1 MDKIILLIL
10 LLFFNN
16 TFSNDEIEIKA
27 DQFTYDKNS
36 TRIYATGNVEIIDKF
51 FKLNADKVFLNNDSN
66 VISASDN
73 VKIYNKNDGTFLR
86 AKKIVADKTL
96 DNAII
101 QDKYLYIPTSE
112 NLIKKN
118 YIRIAAKKVERRN
131 QYWEKLDNGIF
142 TACDIC
148 KKEGSDKFESP
159 LVQVKAQKIIH
170 DKKDLTVKF
179 YDSYLDVKGKSI
191 FYLPYFSVASP
202 LVKRKAGF
210 IAPSYKQN
218 YYFGFSADIP
228 YYIPINDYHDVTIQP
243 KFSQKKNPALYIE
256 HRKNFR
262 NGEIVSDFSGT
273 VENQKVNI
281 TKEDKKRGH
290 FRSHS
295 KFDINE
301 NTYLDLKLQRV
312 TDRNYLNTY
321 RYKNT
326 DILETSFKLAT
337 HQNRNFYSLES
348 YAMQDLRANIT
359 RETKP
364 KIFPLFKFDLN
375 STSQM
380 NKINLNTKGE
390 FVSLHRTEG
399 KETNKFFINQN
410 LLYPTILSDGTAA
423 EVGVHLNAGFYNI
436 NKYNNPANGRFEYSK
451 NRINAY
457 PVFSLKLNKP
467 YFKNSKKYVTIIEPN
482 VMFIKSNKKAFNR
495 YIPDE
500 NNINNFELDYFDI
513 FNINRLSGFDRFDS
527 QSRVDYGIKFKKKS
541 TKSDFISE
549 ISFAQSYQ
557 MQRQTYIQENTGIS
571 EKFSDF
577 VGNIK
582 IQPSNLIKIS
592 STFSL
597 DQKEFS
603 LKNAYNSL
611 TFKVNKN
618 QLSINNIHSPVVLDE
633 TGATE
638 IEGKNQYSISYNHQ
652 ISEFWSFTSSTTFDK
667 KDEIKYNNIN
677 TKIKYEDECL
687 GLSFSWKRQY
697 THNPE
702 NPTSNNFL
710 FLFSLKEIM
719 EGDI

>member
-1 MDKIILLIL
+1 MVKIFLLTF
-10 LLFFNN
+10 LLFYSN
-16 TFSNDEIEIKA
+16 TFSNDEIEINA

-36 TRIYATGNVEIIDKF
+36 TRIYATGNVEIIDKL

-66 VISASDN
+66 VISASEN
-73 VKIYNKNDGTFLR
+73 VKIYNKSDGTFLR

-101 QDKYLYIPTSE
+101 HDKYLYIPTSE
-112 NLIKKN
+112 NLVKKN

-131 QYWEKLDNGIF
+131 QYWEKLDSGIF

-148 KKEGSDKFESP
+148 KKEGSNKYESP
-159 LVQVKAQKIIH
+159 LVQVKAKKIIH
-170 DKKDLTVKF
+170 DKKEKIVKF

-210 IAPSYKQN
+210 LAPSYKQN

-228 YYIPINDYHDVTIQP
+228 YYIPINDHHDITIQP

-256 HRKNFR
+256 HRKNFI
-262 NGEIVSDFSGT
+262 NGEILTDFSGT
-273 VENQKVNI
+273 IENQNI
-281 TKEDKKRGH
+281 NIAKEDKKRGH
-290 FRSHS
+290 VRSHS

-326 DILETSFKLAT
+326 DILETSFQLAT
-337 HQNRNFYSLES
+337 HRNRNFYSLES
-348 YAMQDLRANIT
+348 YAMQDLRVNIT
-359 RETKP
+359 RANKP

-375 STSQM
+375 SASQN

-390 FVSLHRTEG
+390 FVSLHRTKG
-399 KETNKFFINQN
+399 TETTKFFINQN
-410 LLYPTILSDGTAA
+410 LLYPTIFNDGTAA
-423 EVGVHLNAGFYNI
+423 EVGVHLNAGFYKI
-436 NKYNNPANGRFEYSK
+436 NKYDNPANGRFEYSK
-451 NRINAY
+451 NRLNAY
-457 PVFSLKLNKP
+457 PVFSLKLKKP
-467 YFKNSKKYVTIIEPN
+467 YFKSNKKYVTIFEPN

-495 YIPDE
+495 FIPDE

-513 FNINRLSGFDRFDS
+513 FNINRLSGFDRFDP
-527 QSRVDYGIKFKKKS
+527 QSRVDYGIKFKKKAKENAFVS
-541 TKSDFISE
+541 KISV
-549 ISFAQSYQ
+549 AQSYQ
-557 MQRQTYIQENTGIS
+557 LQRQTYMQENSGIS

-577 VGNIK
+577 VGNIALR
-582 IQPSNLIKIS
+582 PSGLVRFS

-597 DQKEFS
+597 DQENFS
-603 LKNAYNSL
+603 LKNAYSSL
-611 TFKVNKN
+611 IFRVDQN
-618 QLSINNIHSPVVLDE
+618 QLSISNIHSPVILDE
-633 TGATE
+633 NGATE
-638 IEGKNQYSISYNHQ
+638 IEGKNQYSISYNHK

-667 KDEIKYNNIN
+667 KVKVKYNNIN
-677 TKIKYEDECL
+677 SKIKYEDECV
-687 GLSFSWKRQY
+687 GMSFSWKRQY

-702 NPTSNNFL
+702 DPTSNSFL

>member
-73 VKIYNKNDGTFLR
+73 VKIYNKSDGTFLR

-96 DNAII
+96 ENAII

-112 NLIKKN
+112 NLVKKN
-118 YIRIAAKKVERRN
+118 YIRIAAKKVERRD

-159 LVQVKAQKIIH
+159 LVQVKAKKIIH

-228 YYIPINDYHDVTIQP
+228 YYIPISDYHDVTIQP

-436 NKYNNPANGRFEYSK
+436 NKYDNPANGRFEYSK

-495 YIPDE
+495 FIPDE

-557 MQRQTYIQENTGIS
+557 MQRQTYMQENTGIS

>member
-1 MDKIILLIL
+1 MDKIIFLIL

-27 DQFTYDKNS
+27 DQFTYDKNN

-73 VKIYNKNDGTFLR
+73 VKIYNKSDGTFLR

-101 QDKYLYIPTSE
+101 QGKYLYIPTSE
-112 NLIKKN
+112 NLVKKN
-118 YIRIAAKKVERRN
+118 YIRIAAKKLERRN
-131 QYWEKLDNGIF
+131 QYWEKLDNGVF

-159 LVQVKAQKIIH
+159 LVQVKAKKIIH
-170 DKKDLTVKF
+170 DKKEQTVRF

-228 YYIPINDYHDVTIQP
+228 YYIPISDYQDVTIQP

-262 NGEIVSDFSGT
+262 NGEIITDFSGT
-273 VENQKVNI
+273 IENQKVNI

-290 FRSHS
+290 IRSHS
-295 KFDINE
+295 KFDISE

-337 HQNRNFYSLES
+337 HRNRNFYSLES

-359 RETKP
+359 RANKP
-364 KIFPLFKFDLN
+364 KIFPLLKFDLN
-375 STSQM
+375 SASAM

-390 FVSLHRTEG
+390 FVSLHRTKG
-399 KETNKFFINQN
+399 LETNKFFINQN
-410 LLYPTILSDGTAA
+410 LLYPTILTDGTAA

-436 NKYNNPANGRFEYSK
+436 NKYDNPGNGRFEYSK

-467 YFKNSKKYVTIIEPN
+467 YFKSSKKYVTIIEPN

-541 TKSDFISE
+541 TSDNFVSE
-549 ISFAQSYQ
+549 ISVAQSYQ
-557 MQRQTYIQENTGIS
+557 MQRQKYMQENSGIS

-582 IQPSNLIKIS
+582 IQPSKIVRIS

-597 DQKEFS
+597 DQKKFS
-603 LKNAYNSL
+603 LKNAYSSL
-611 TFKVNKN
+611 IFKVNKN
-618 QLSINNIHSPVVLDE
+618 QLSINNIHSPVILDE

-677 TKIKYEDECL
+677 SKIKYEDECV

-702 NPTSNNFL
+702 DPTSNSFL

>member
-1 MDKIILLIL
+1 MGKIILLIL

-73 VKIYNKNDGTFLR
+73 VKIYNKTDGTFLR
-86 AKKIVADKTL
+86 AKKIVADKNL
-96 DNAII
+96 ENAII

-112 NLIKKN
+112 NLVKKN
-118 YIRIAAKKVERRN
+118 YIRIAAKKVERRD

-148 KKEGSDKFESP
+148 KKEGSDKFENP
-159 LVQVKAQKIIH
+159 LVQVKAKKIIH
-170 DKKDLTVKF
+170 DKKEQIVRF

-218 YYFGFSADIP
+218 YYFGFSVDIP
-228 YYIPINDYHDVTIQP
+228 YYIPISDYQDVTIQP

-262 NGEIVSDFSGT
+262 NGEIITDFSGT
-273 VENQKVNI
+273 IENQKVNI

-290 FRSHS
+290 IRSHS

-337 HQNRNFYSLES
+337 HHNRNYYSLES
-348 YAMQDLRANIT
+348 YAIQDLRANII

-375 STSQM
+375 SASQM

-390 FVSLHRTEG
+390 FVSLHRTKG
-399 KETNKFFINQN
+399 TETNKFFINQN
-410 LLYPTILSDGTAA
+410 LLYPTILVDGTSA
-423 EVGVHLNAGFYNI
+423 EVGIHLNAGFYNI
-436 NKYNNPANGRFEYSK
+436 NKYDNPANGSFEYSK

-467 YFKNSKKYVTIIEPN
+467 YFKSSRKYVNIIEPN
-482 VMFIKSNKKAFNR
+482 IMFIKSNKKAFNR
-495 YIPDE
+495 FIPDE
-500 NNINNFELDYFDI
+500 NNINNFQLDYFDI

-541 TKSDFISE
+541 INNDFVSE
-549 ISFAQSYQ
+549 ISVAQSYQ
-557 MQRQTYIQENTGIS
+557 MERQSYMQENSGIS
-571 EKFSDF
+571 KKFSDF

-582 IQPSNLIKIS
+582 IQPSSLVNIS

-597 DQKEFS
+597 DQEKFS
-603 LKNAYNSL
+603 LKNAYSSL
-611 TFKVNKN
+611 IFTVNKN
-618 QLSINNIHSPVVLDE
+618 QLSISNIHSPVILNE
-633 TGATE
+633 TGTTE

-677 TKIKYEDECL
+677 SKIKYEDECV
-687 GLSFSWKRQY
+687 GLSFSWKRKY

-702 NPTSNNFL
+702 DPTSNSFI

-719 EGDI
+719 DGDI

>member
-159 LVQVKAQKIIH
+159 LVQVKAKKIIH
-170 DKKDLTVKF
+170 DKKDQMVRF

-541 TKSDFISE
+541 TKSDFINE

-667 KDEIKYNNIN
+667 KDQIKYNNIN
-677 TKIKYEDECL
+677 TKIKYEDECV